1 MKVRGVRGA
10 ITAHDRSRAAVLEA
24 TAELLRRVVEA
35 NGIQTDDIAAA
46 LFTASPDLTAE
57 FPAVAARETLRWEHV
72 PLMCGHEMAV
82 PHGQERCIRVLLFW
96 NTDRP
101 QSEVK
106 HIYLREAANLRNR
119 TAPPPS

>member
-10 ITAHDRSRAAVLEA
+10 ITAHDRSRVAVLEA

-35 NGIQTDDIAAA
+35 NGIETDDIAAA
-46 LFTASPDLTAE
+46 LFTTSSDLTAE
-57 FPAVAARETLRWEHV
+57 FPAVAARESLRWEHV

-82 PHGQERCIRVLLFW
+82 PHGQDRCIRVLLFW
-96 NTDRP
+96 NTERP
-101 QSEVK
+101 QSEIK

-119 TAPPPS
+119 TAPGSS